1 MPKIAIVAAIQRE
14 LSPLIRS
21 WRPTKLEHGGREFTF
36 YESDYAVAV
45 CSGMGAECGRRGAEA
60 IVAKYSPEL
69 LISAGLAGA
78 LVAELHVGDSV
89 FPATVIDARDGS
101 RHDTSIRDAVLAKSP
116 LARTIL
122 VSIPEVAGTA
132 QKRQLAKS
140 YGAHLVDMEAASV
153 ARAAQVHNLSFLAV
167 KAISDDVDFELAE
180 LNRFIRNGQFETKL
194 FGLYLL
200 PRPWLWSKVIRLA
213 RNTRLASHNLCSWLR
228 ESALTNT
235 IVPGTPKSTSE
246 GARASKT

>member
-1 MPKIAIVAAIQRE
+1 MVV
-14 LSPLIRS
+14 SV
-21 WRPTKLEHGGREFTF
+21 GF
-36 YESDYAVAV
+36 
-45 CSGMGAECGRRGAEA
+45 
-60 IVAKYSPEL
+60 
-69 LISAGLAGA
+69 AGA
-78 LVAELHVGDSV
+78 LDVSLRVGQI
-89 FPATVIDARDGS
+89 FEPRLVIDAGDGS
-101 RHDTSIRDAVLAKSP
+101 RTDTGGGTGV
-116 LARTIL
+116 L
-122 VSIPEVAGTA
+122 VSFSSVAGPE
-132 QKRQLAKS
+132 QKARLASS
-140 YGAHLVDMEAASV
+140 YQANAVDMEAASV

-200 PRPWLWSKVIRLA
+200 LRPWLWSKMIRLA